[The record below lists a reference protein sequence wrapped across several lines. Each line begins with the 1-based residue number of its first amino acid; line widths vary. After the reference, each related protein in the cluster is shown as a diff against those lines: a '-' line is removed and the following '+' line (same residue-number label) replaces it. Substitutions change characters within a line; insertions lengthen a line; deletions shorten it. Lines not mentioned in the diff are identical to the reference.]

1 MKPAVAIAGAI
12 AFLGVLIAYVVLV
25 VTDHADQANGLAPL
39 IVTVLGVTGLAGHIE
54 KRTQEQNQVIAK
66 IDRQTNGVLTERI
79 HTGTKAAV
87 EQLLIQHNLIPADQ
101 AGKST
106 D

>member
-1 MKPAVAIAGAI
+1 MRPAVAIAGAV
-12 AFLGVLIAYVVLV
+12 AFLGILCAYVVLV
-25 VTDHADQANGLAPL
+25 VTGHADQANGLAPL

-79 HTGTKAAV
+79 QTGTRTAV
-87 EQLLIQHNLIPADQ
+87 EQLLQEHNIIPADP
-101 AGKST
+101 AGPK